1 MTPSAHRR
9 LIVCVF
15 QTNDLNQ
22 VTWEL
27 RNMRVARRSSS
38 RS

>member
-1 MTPSAHRR
+1 
-9 LIVCVF
+9 VCVF